1 MGGAQIVAPTSSET
15 TKERRVTQDSPG
27 GGVEQLIARVLRR
40 TGLSFPRGVL
50 TEEVAELAV
59 LIGGDVV
66 SGVVWDDALTVATE
80 SMWGQLQAPILAAV
94 NMHLGR
100 ADGDD
105 REDLA
110 QVLLLAQRS
119 DATQPLA
126 RALTVRAATELR
138 ASVHYAEDRLR
149 TAEHAVANGGR
160 DGAVAAARALGA
172 AGVALLDLDPED
184 FAPEIVVYI
193 DADQSV
199 EAFDELARITGDV
212 ETRAW
217 AREALGALQVT
228 DAPAASAAIAALT
241 AGDMPDDPAEDAVW
255 VPMMMALVD
264 EGLERALA
272 EETATAQASRE

>member
-1 MGGAQIVAPTSSET
+1 ME
-15 TKERRVTQDSPG
+15 E
-27 GGVEQLIARVLRR
+27 LIARVLRR

-59 LIGGDVV
+59 LIGSDVA
-66 SGVVWDDALTVATE
+66 SGAVWEDALTVASA
-80 SMWGQLQAPILAAV
+80 SMWEQLQAPIVAAV

-110 QVLLLAQRS
+110 QVLLLAQRF
-119 DATQPLA
+119 DPTQPLA
-126 RALTVRAATELR
+126 RALTARAATELR
-138 ASVHYAEDRLR
+138 ASVQYAEDRMR
-149 TAEHAVANGGR
+149 TAEHAVANGGPQ
-160 DGAVAAARALGA
+160 GAVAAARALGA

-199 EAFDELARITGDV
+199 EALDELARITGDV

-217 AREALGALQVT
+217 AREALGALHVA
-228 DAPAASAAIAALT
+228 DAPAASAALGALT
-241 AGDMPDDPAEDAVW
+241 AGEMPEDPAEDAVW
-255 VPMMMALVD
+255 VPVVMALVD

-272 EETATAQASRE
+272 EETAKAQASRE